1 MKKEKLTHSIEDYLE
16 MIFLMS
22 EVTNAIRITD
32 IAAKMNVRKSSIHSA
47 VKKMVESNFVE
58 HERYGA
64 ITITEKG
71 KTRAREV
78 YHKHKILKSFFL
90 EILGLPES
98 IAETDACNIEH
109 YISDQTVSALMELAT
124 KLAVKYKKVEIL
136 KEIFLL

>member
-22 EVTNAIRITD
+22 EEMDTIRITD

-47 VKKMVESNFVE
+47 VKKMVENDFVE

-64 ITITEKG
+64 IIITEKG
-71 KTRAREV
+71 KARAQEV
-78 YHKHKILKSFFL
+78 YHKHQILKSFFL
-90 EILGLPES
+90 EILGLPEN

-124 KLAVKYKKVEIL
+124 KLALE
-136 KEIFLL
+136 